1 MEIEEDP
8 STSSESDMEELLESS
23 YDLTN
28 NFFEEIMSL
37 LMSSREP
44 KEPFIDTLTDDDVI
58 DMTSTVYELTDEY
71 LHEHILEMSDPQ
83 FHNRMIDYMTANLF
97 DLWSDADLC
106 SHGEDDDDPEDDYD
120 DVRDFISNIITDYFT
135 MSKNWNN
142 IIWIKI

>member
-8 STSSESDMEELLESS
+8 STSSESDMEQLLESS

-97 DLWSDADLC
+97 DLWSDADL
-106 SHGEDDDDPEDDYD
+106 
-120 DVRDFISNIITDYFT
+120 
-135 MSKNWNN
+135 
-142 IIWIKI
+142 